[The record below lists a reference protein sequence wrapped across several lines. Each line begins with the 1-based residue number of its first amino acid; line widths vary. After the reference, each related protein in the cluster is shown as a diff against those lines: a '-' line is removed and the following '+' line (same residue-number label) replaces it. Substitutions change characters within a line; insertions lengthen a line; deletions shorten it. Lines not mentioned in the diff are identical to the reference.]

1 MDWRK
6 AAAADLR
13 EYRYIRDSIDN
24 LRGQIEELERQAHT
38 LKGTAYDRT
47 PVKGGTSGWEDRL
60 IGNIDRRGR
69 LEENL
74 RTVQVKIERIERG
87 LAALTDRERKVLD
100 GFYVN
105 RMALHIDR
113 LCGELGYERSQIYR
127 IHDEAL
133 KKFTLSQFGI
143 VDL

>member
-69 LEENL
+69 LGENL
-74 RTVQVKIERIERG
+74 RAVQAKVARIERG
-87 LAALTDRERKVLD
+87 LAALTDRERRVLD
-100 GFYVN
+100 GFYVD
-105 RMALHIDR
+105 RRGQHVER
-113 LCGELGYERSQIYR
+113 LCEELGYEERNIYN
-127 IHDEAL
+127 IKDEAL
-133 KKFTLSQFGI
+133 KKFTLSMYGI